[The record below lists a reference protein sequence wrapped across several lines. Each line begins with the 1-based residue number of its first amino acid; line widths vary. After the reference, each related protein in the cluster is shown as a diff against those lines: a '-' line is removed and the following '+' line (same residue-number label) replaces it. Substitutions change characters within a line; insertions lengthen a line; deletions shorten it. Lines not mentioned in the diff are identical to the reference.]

1 MASEDVRI
9 NIMGNAAP
17 LNNALSRVSGNFN
30 GLRGVFA
37 GVFNSL
43 QGGFNRLGGAAS
55 RKMSD
60 VRKSVDSARGDMKKL
75 EKDTGKASEG
85 FNSWALSMFF
95 FGLMLQQFFNRI
107 WRSSTQ
113 TFNDISHSVRNNVTE
128 FDKLEGSMTFL
139 KFVAGEAL
147 EPIAAALIPI
157 VDWISTLIK
166 DNPVWFKWTML
177 ILGAFAGLFLI
188 VGQIGIAASSLA
200 AGFSALVKIGGF
212 IKTAFLV
219 IKAVFAGVSLAI
231 VAKIALIVA
240 AIIGIGAAFWGIFK
254 ELKNNWGEILD
265 DLKLMWS
272 LFTGIIVDIF
282 NGDWSDAWDKF
293 KKLGSTAFK
302 FVARTAI
309 RVLFGALNGFI
320 GLYNKIADKLGM
332 GTIGKINANSIIRK
346 LGLESDNARAT
357 SRGRTSE
364 KIGTSTKQSVNNVIN
379 NGDTV
384 INVDRSMSGTTEWQ
398 EMMSQLRRSS

>member
-1 MASEDVRI
+1 MAGEDVRI

-17 LNNALSRVSGNFN
+17 LNNALNRVSGSFN
-30 GLRGVFA
+30 GLRGVFT

-43 QGGFNRLGGAAS
+43 QGGFKDLGGAAS

-60 VRKSVDSARGDMKKL
+60 VRKSVDSARGDMQKL

-107 WRSSTQ
+107 WRASTQ

-147 EPIAAALIPI
+147 EPIATALIPI
-157 VDWISTLIK
+157 IDMISTWIN
-166 DNPVWFKWTML
+166 DNPTLFKWAVL
-177 ILGAFAGLFLI
+177 ILGAFSALFLI
-188 VGQIGIAASSLA
+188 VGQIGIAVSSLSA
-200 AGFSALVKIGGF
+200 AFGAVVKVGGMIKAGFVA
-212 IKTAFLV
+212 
-219 IKAVFAGVSLAI
+219 IKAVFAGVSLAV

-265 DLKLMWS
+265 DLKQMWS

-282 NGDWSDAWDKF
+282 NGDWGDAWDKF
-293 KKLGSTAFK
+293 KELGALAFK

-320 GLYNKIADKLGM
+320 GLYNMIADKLGM

-346 LGLESDNARAT
+346 LGLESDNARIT
-357 SRGRTSE
+357 SQSANSNPL
-364 KIGTSTKQSVNNVIN
+364 GTMSQNVNNVIN

-398 EMMSQLRRSS
+398 EMMLQLRRSS